1 EIWQATTFGT
11 SGSTRPTFYVASG
24 DSFVPA
30 PQPVLDNTVT
40 WADQGTS
47 VVARY
52 PVTGKSTLQA
62 LSLDP
67 LVRDCSGAN
76 EACSTS
82 VPTVSKFWL
91 GDNGSFNFYR
101 QNFAGA
107 SPVAFDANADQSTV
121 CATPTCSKVT
131 SIQGLRIYG
140 AEGAN
145 QA

>member
-82 VPTVSKFWL
+82 VPTVSNFWL
-91 GDNGSFNFYR
+91 GDSQSPNFYEVNFASGNVINSFN
-101 QNFAGA
+101 A
-107 SPVAFDANADQSTV
+107 SPNDANAD
-121 CATPTCSKVT
+121 CSNKSPCTTFT
-131 SIQGLRIYG
+131 S
-140 AEGAN
+140 
-145 QA
+145 